1 MIDEIDQRLKEWM
14 ESVMEGIT
22 VSLAPPADAQSGSG
36 VSIYL
41 LQLAEKPPARTV
53 DRAPLQLAL
62 RYLVTTWADEP
73 EEAHRLLGELV
84 FAAMETDEFEVELAA
99 IAPETWVAFGIAPRP
114 AFVLRVPLRK
124 ERPEAEVKRVQTPLV
139 VRVEPVTSLYGRVLG
154 PEETPV
160 MGASVEVPALQIST
174 RTDAQGRF
182 SFRSVP
188 GGNGGSTLRVR
199 ARGQERSVTV
209 EEPTSEASPVV
220 IRFDAFD

>member
-14 ESVMEGIT
+14 ESVTDGIT
-22 VSLAPPADAQSGSG
+22 VSLAPRANAQSGSG
-36 VSIYL
+36 VSVYL

-62 RYLVTTWADEP
+62 HYLVTTWADEP

-84 FAAMETDEFEVELAA
+84 FAAMETPEFEVDLETLS
-99 IAPETWVAFGIAPRP
+99 PETWIALNVEPRP
-114 AFVLRVPLRK
+114 SFVLRVPLRK
-124 ERPEAEVKRVQTPLV
+124 ERPQPSAKRVRTPLV
-139 VRVEPVTSLYGRVLG
+139 VQVEPVASLHGRVLG
-154 PEETPV
+154 PDDTPV
-160 MGASVEVPALQIST
+160 MGASVEIPALQVAT
-174 RTDAQGRF
+174 RTDVQGRF

-188 GGNGGSTLRVR
+188 GGQGGSTLRVR
-199 ARGQERSVTV
+199 AKGQERRVTV